1 MSYSADLPAA
11 AYVHTYLNEVS
22 PALSGMFHLL
32 LELVSG
38 DSQKVKMAKELER
51 QETYSLIL
59 GYGNGLS
66 IDPKIRE
73 QHRKT
78 AAKLKEQLAQI
89 DLELD
94 RLRYGKEG
102 KTLAVASIAAG
113 IIFIAHHAMEI
124 GERYDSPVEGRDVIA
139 GYKLKDFIT
148 EARNHAAHFAE
159 NKPRPKRAQFQ
170 KQVLNYDQK
179 AEKTIVNYS
188 YRLLEILKWRSSNDI
203 RKDLLSLFDPMEK
216 ALWKKRVIQTKNEQ
230 LRISR
235 KRIS

>member
-1 MSYSADLPAA
+1 
-11 AYVHTYLNEVS
+11 
-22 PALSGMFHLL
+22 MFHLL

-38 DSQKVKMAKELER
+38 DSQKVEMMKELER
-51 QETYSLIL
+51 QEAFSLIL
-59 GYGNGLS
+59 GYANGLS

-73 QHRKT
+73 QHREE

-124 GERYDSPVEGRDVIA
+124 GERYDSPVEGREVIA

-159 NKPRPKRAQFQ
+159 NKPHPKRAQFQ

-179 AEKTIVNYS
+179 AEKTIVNHS
-188 YRLLEILKWRSSNDI
+188 YRLLEILKWRSWNDI
-203 RKDLLSLFDPMEK
+203 HKDLLSLFDPMGK
-216 ALWKKRVIQTKNEQ
+216 GLWKKRVIQAKNQ
-230 LRISR
+230 ALRISH
-235 KRIS
+235 KRSS